1 MREYNRSQSFSS
13 SSSRGGVASLL
24 RTGVREVFV
33 PQGLDEGSQA
43 IYCLGCVQKKVTVP
57 EGRCEPRCPMYWL
70 PQVEERPVDPIIP
83 SRDGSRVRTVPGNK
97 LPGYHHS
104 VPSGRRILGH
114 RFRDNKPP
122 LPVHIFESTSVCYGA
137 LQVQARPDDKSDM

>member
-1 MREYNRSQSFSS
+1 MREYNRSQSVSS

-33 PQGLDEGSQA
+33 PKGLDEGSPA

-57 EGRCEPRCPMYWL
+57 EGRCEPRYPMYWL
-70 PQVEERPVDPIIP
+70 PEVEERPVDPIIP
-83 SRDGSRVRTVPGNK
+83 SLRDGSPFGTVPGNK

-104 VPSGRRILGH
+104 IPSGQQTATTCPH
-114 RFRDNKPP
+114 FRS
-122 LPVHIFESTSVCYGA
+122 HIKAFGVMESGV
-137 LQVQARPDDKSDM
+137 ME

>member
-1 MREYNRSQSFSS
+1 MREYNRSQSS

-24 RTGVREVFV
+24 RTGVREFF

-57 EGRCEPRCPMYWL
+57 EGRFEPRYPMSWL

-83 SRDGSRVRTVPGNK
+83 SLIGGPK
-97 LPGYHHS
+97 LF
-104 VPSGRRILGH
+104 IDLGQSPEKGG
-114 RFRDNKPP
+114 F
-122 LPVHIFESTSVCYGA
+122 
-137 LQVQARPDDKSDM
+137 